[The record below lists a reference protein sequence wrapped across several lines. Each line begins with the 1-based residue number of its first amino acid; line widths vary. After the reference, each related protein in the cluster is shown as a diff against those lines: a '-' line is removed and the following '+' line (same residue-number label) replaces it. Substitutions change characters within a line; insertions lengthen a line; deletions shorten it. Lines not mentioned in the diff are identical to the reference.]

1 MDALCLSLVSVPASL
16 LSLLALLGSLISLCV
31 GSSYAKSLFPQL
43 GIEGVSAL
51 RIGFSMLVLWLVLRP
66 WRMSAS
72 WRELRPLAIYGFTLG
87 LMNLL
92 FYESIGRIPLGLAI
106 AIEFTGPLAVAIW
119 HSHRWLDGLWVVL
132 AVVGLLLL
140 VPLPGW
146 GDVGALDP
154 AGVAFALAAAVC
166 WALYIV
172 QGQRVARRFGMQSV
186 AVGMAFAAL
195 LVVPV
200 GLASN
205 ELSWMGPM
213 GWGAGL
219 LVAIFSSALPY
230 ALEMY
235 ALRHLPRHTFSV
247 CLSLEPVIGAL
258 AAWWML
264 GETLSLTQSLAIVL
278 VMLASM
284 GSAWQLRQAN

>member
-1 MDALCLSLVSVPASL
+1 MPPSA

-31 GSSYAKSLFPQL
+31 GSSYAKSLFPTL

-51 RIGFSMLVLWLVLRP
+51 RIGFSMVLLGVAMRP
-66 WRMSAS
+66 WRMAWS
-72 WRELRPLAIYGFTLG
+72 WADLRPLAVYGFTLG

-92 FYESIGRIPLGLAI
+92 FYEAIGRIPLGLAI

-119 HSHRWLDGLWVVL
+119 HSRRWLDGLWVLL
-132 AVVGLLLL
+132 AVLGLLLL

-146 GDVGALDP
+146 PEATALDP
-154 AGVAFALAAAVC
+154 VGVAYALGAAVC

-172 QGQRVARRFGMQSV
+172 LGQRVAQRYGMQAV
-186 AVGMAFAAL
+186 AMGMVFAAL

-200 GLASN
+200 GLMSPP
-205 ELSWMGPM
+205 LTWTQPVW
-213 GWGAGL
+213 WGAGL
-219 LVAIFSSALPY
+219 LVALFSSALPY

-247 CLSLEPVIGAL
+247 CLSLEPAIGAL
-258 AAWWML
+258 AAGWIL
-264 GETLSLTQSLAIVL
+264 SETLGLTQVLAIGL

-284 GSAWQLRQAN
+284 GSAWQLRRPP